1 MKNKYT
7 FLDLCGEVLSNE
19 LTPLTPDDIWKK
31 AVEAGLDQKIG
42 STGKTPSAT
51 IGARL
56 YVDIRDNGEKSKF
69 VQVSKRPALFML
81 RGYEVKKADIEKAV
95 EKEEIAAEKST
106 STFNER
112 DLHPLLVKYV
122 NTNQHFRC
130 YTKTI
135 FHENSTK
142 RAKGFNQWLHPD
154 LVGVYYSF
162 NDYEDETTNLQKSL
176 NVNSVKLFSFEMKK
190 ELTLGNL
197 RECFF
202 QAVSNSS
209 WANEGYLVSLK
220 IDEDLEFRTELQRL
234 SNSFG
239 IGIIKLDAANIEDSE
254 IICPARYREIIDWDT
269 LNRLAEDSPD
279 FKTFVTNVN
288 DSITIKKANQNEYD
302 EVFDDEKYEK
312 HIKDKKII

>member
-1 MKNKYT
+1 M
-7 FLDLCGEVLSNE
+7 
-19 LTPLTPDDIWKK
+19 TPDGIWAK
-31 AVEAGLDQKIG
+31 AIESGLDKQIG
-42 STGKTPSAT
+42 STGKTPTAT

-56 YVDIRDNGEKSKF
+56 YVDIRDNGEESKF
-69 VQVSKRPALFML
+69 VQVSKRPPLFML
-81 RGYEVKKADIEKAV
+81 RGSEVKKADIDKAV
-95 EKEEIAAEKST
+95 EKQENDEKRST
-106 STFNER
+106 STFHER

-142 RAKGFNQWLHPD
+142 KTKGFNEWLHPD
-154 LVGVYYSF
+154 LVGVYYPF
-162 NDYEDETTNLQKSL
+162 NDYEEETTNLQQSL

-209 WANEGYLVSLK
+209 WANEGYLVTLK
-220 IDEDLEFRTELQRL
+220 IAEAPDFRNEIQRL

-239 IGIIKLDAANIEDSE
+239 IGIIQLNAENIEDSE
-254 IICPARYREIIDWDT
+254 IICPARSRDIIDWDT
-269 LNRLAEDSPD
+269 LNRLTVESPD
-279 FKTFVTNVN
+279 FKHF
-288 DSITIKKANQNEYD
+288 ITDIKNGIVIKKANKNDYD
-302 EVFDDEKYEK
+302 EVLDDEKYEK
-312 HIKDKKII
+312 HIKDKKIIWHTIFEQQKMAITTT

>member
-1 MKNKYT
+1 MKTKYT
-7 FLDLCGEVLSNE
+7 FLNLCEDVFLQTNK
-19 LTPLTPDDIWKK
+19 PMTPDGIWAK
-31 AVEAGLDQKIG
+31 AIESGLDKQIG
-42 STGKTPSAT
+42 STGKTPTAT

-56 YVDIRDNGEKSKF
+56 YVDIRDNGEESKF
-69 VQVSKRPALFML
+69 VQVSKRPPLFML
-81 RGYEVKKADIEKAV
+81 RGSEVKKADIDKAV
-95 EKEEIAAEKST
+95 EKQENDEKRST
-106 STFNER
+106 STFHER

-142 RAKGFNQWLHPD
+142 KTKGFNEWLHPD
-154 LVGVYYSF
+154 LVGVYYPF
-162 NDYEDETTNLQKSL
+162 NDYEEETTNLQQSL

-209 WANEGYLVSLK
+209 WANEGYLVTLK
-220 IDEDLEFRTELQRL
+220 IAEAPDFRNEIQRL

-239 IGIIKLDAANIEDSE
+239 IGIIQLNAENIEDSE
-254 IICPARYREIIDWDT
+254 IICPARSRDIIDWDT
-269 LNRLAEDSPD
+269 LNRLTVESPD
-279 FKTFVTNVN
+279 FKHF
-288 DSITIKKANQNEYD
+288 ITDIKNGIVIKKDNKNDYD
-302 EVFDDEKYEK
+302 EVLDDEKYEK